1 MLRRFITDAG
11 SVTSLLLSA
20 LILMLFPGC
29 ASERTKYQTYEKQEG
44 YRDLAPEDNLRM
56 ANFRGN
62 PYTKKFDAEHF
73 AKFRAIEV
81 CEGTGKKLTHI
92 LDVKDRSLSR
102 NVIRSSGTG
111 FPSSYYYGMSPFYN
125 RYSSF
130 GFGISNST
138 STAYEET
145 YVYPDFTAYFDCV
158 DAAFGPEVL
167 LREVSAEE
175 MKLLVKD
182 LKGAL
187 QVEKIMKNSPNFS
200 ILEVGD
206 VILRAQGQRI
216 QNVPQLLRLFSS
228 ERREVP
234 VEIIREGERKKVTV
248 KSSEVSEYVRKAQE
262 EITRHVCGKEEV
274 KKRNLC
280 SKVK

>member
-1 MLRRFITDAG
+1 MLRTFRPDAG
-11 SVTSLLLSA
+11 SVISLLLSA
-20 LILMLFPGC
+20 LLLMLVPGC
-29 ASERTKYQTYEKQEG
+29 ASERTKYQAYEKQQG

-81 CEGTGKKLTHI
+81 CEGAGKKLTHI
-92 LDVKDRSLSR
+92 LDVKDRSLSKD
-102 NVIRSSGTG
+102 VIRSSSTG

-130 GFGISNST
+130 GFGISSSS

-145 YVYPDFTAYFDCV
+145 YVYPDFIIYFDCV
-158 DAAFGPEVL
+158 DAAFGPEIL
-167 LREVSAEE
+167 LRDVAAEE

-187 QVEKIMKNSPNFS
+187 QVEKIMENSPNTTT
-200 ILEVGD
+200 LEVGD
-206 VILRAQGQRI
+206 VILKAEGQRI
-216 QNVPQLLRLFSS
+216 QNVSQLLKLFSS
-228 ERREVP
+228 EKREVP
-234 VEIIREGERKKVTV
+234 VEIIREGERKKLTI
-248 KSSEVSEYVRKAQE
+248 KSTEVSEFVRKVQE
-262 EITRHVCGKEEV
+262 DITRFVCGKEEV
-274 KKRNLC
+274 KKRSLC
-280 SKVK
+280 AKVK